1 MLSYVDKRHADAN
14 YEAELKALVDGL
26 HAMFQLVSEQF
37 NLMEKAAHDHAD
49 TPVDAK
55 NISKDMDKDIN
66 RLQLEI
72 DKRVHVLL
80 SKYSP
85 QLSELRFVLSAS
97 KIAGQFE
104 RMGDHCKNT
113 IKRMMR
119 TRASLTPELWNTI
132 ATIVSNV
139 SPSIRGLESVILH
152 FDEEAAEHVC
162 VSDDAVDK
170 SYKGL
175 VAGVAD
181 ALKTDALPNERV
193 ADVLFIAK
201 NLERLADHATA
212 IAREFLYI
220 HSGERRTAS

>member
-1 MLSYVDKRHADAN
+1 MLSYVDKRHADAT
-14 YEAELKALVDGL
+14 YEAELKGLVDGL
-26 HAMFQLVSEQF
+26 NSMFQLVSEQF
-37 NLMEKAAHDHAD
+37 SIMEKAAHDHAD

-55 NISKDMDKDIN
+55 NLSKDLDKDIN
-66 RLQLEI
+66 RLQVEV
-72 DKRVHVLL
+72 DARVHTLL

-119 TRASLTPELWNTI
+119 TRASLTPELWKTI
-132 ATIVSNV
+132 GTIVDNV
-139 SPSIRGLESVILH
+139 APSIRGLQSVILY
-152 FDEEAAEHVC
+152 FDDAAAENVC

-170 SYKGL
+170 SYKSL
-175 VAGVAD
+175 VAGVSD
-181 ALKTDALPNERV
+181 ALKNDSLPNERV

-201 NLERLADHATA
+201 NLERLADHATT
-212 IAREFLYI
+212 IAREFIYI
-220 HSGERRTAS
+220 HSGERRTDA